1 MINQSLS
8 QISFLEKNSALVKL
22 STSAIK
28 SGRNSLL
35 ILQVKFNINS
45 TMLVV
50 QKFGGTSVGDIARIK
65 NVAKK
70 VKQEIELG
78 NKVVVVVS
86 AMSGV
91 TNQLVEYCSQVSS
104 LTDNESLSEYD
115 SITATGEQVT
125 CGLLALELQSIGYK
139 ARSFLGWQI
148 PVTTDDVFSKARI
161 DDIDGSHILEAIKKY
176 DVVVVAGFQG
186 IHVKSQ
192 RITTLGRGGSDTSAV
207 AVAAAIK
214 ADRCDI
220 YTDVDGVYS
229 TDPRITDKARKLNK
243 VTYEEML
250 EMAYSGSKVLQTR
263 SVAMAMAHNVR
274 VRVLS
279 TFAETT
285 ENSGTILV
293 NNNEEIME
301 KRLIT
306 GISYSKSDV
315 RITLTKM
322 PDHAG
327 LSSAIFGALAEK
339 EVNIDMI
346 VQNISADSK
355 SVDIT
360 FTTGKEEVER
370 AKMAIESVK
379 SEAEYEEMKI
389 DEGIAKIS
397 VIGVGMISHSGVA
410 HTMFKTLAE
419 KGINILLIS
428 TSEIKISVL
437 IAKEY
442 GELAVRVL
450 HSAYELDK

>member
-1 MINQSLS
+1 M
-8 QISFLEKNSALVKL
+8 
-22 STSAIK
+22 
-28 SGRNSLL
+28 L
-35 ILQVKFNINS
+35 I
-45 TMLVV
+45 V

-70 VKQEIELG
+70 VKQEIDLG
-78 NKVVVVVS
+78 NKVIVVVS

-91 TNQLVEYCSQVSS
+91 TNQLVDYCNQVSS
-104 LTDNESLSEYD
+104 LTNNESLSEYD
-115 SITATGEQVT
+115 SILSSGEQVT

-148 PVTTDDVFSKARI
+148 PLTTDCVHSKARI
-161 DDIDGSHILEAIKKY
+161 DEIDGETLLKSMKEY
-176 DVVVVAGFQG
+176 DVIVIAGFQG
-186 IHVKSQ
+186 IHKETN
-192 RITTLGRGGSDTSAV
+192 RIATLGRGGSDTSAV
-207 AVAAAIK
+207 AIAAAVK

-285 ENSGTILV
+285 ANSGTILV
-293 NNNEEIME
+293 NNEEEIME
-301 KRLIT
+301 RRLIT
-306 GISYSKSDV
+306 GISNSKNDA
-315 RITLTKM
+315 RITLKEM
-322 PDHAG
+322 PDHPG
-327 LSSAIFGALAEK
+327 LSSAIFGALAEA
-339 EVNIDMI
+339 EVNVDMI

-355 SVDIT
+355 TVDIT
-360 FTTGKEEVER
+360 FTTEKTELER
-370 AKMAIESVK
+370 AKIAIESVQSK
-379 SEAEYEEMKI
+379 TRYQEMLI
-389 DEGIAKIS
+389 DENIAKIS

-410 HTMFKTLAE
+410 HTMFKTLSD

-442 GELAVRVL
+442 GELAVRIL
-450 HSAYELDK
+450 HKAYGLDGN

>member
-1 MINQSLS
+1 M
-8 QISFLEKNSALVKL
+8 
-22 STSAIK
+22 
-28 SGRNSLL
+28 L
-35 ILQVKFNINS
+35 I
-45 TMLVV
+45 V

-65 NVAKK
+65 NVSKK
-70 VKQEIELG
+70 VKAELDKK
-78 NKVVVVVS
+78 NKVIVVVS

-91 TNQLVEYCSQVSS
+91 TNQLVDYCNQVSGLIS
-104 LTDNESLSEYD
+104 NEAMIEYD
-115 SITATGEQVT
+115 SIVATGEQVT
-125 CGLLALELQSIGYK
+125 CGLLALELQSMGYK

-148 PVTTDDVFSKARI
+148 PIKTDAVHSKARI
-161 DDIDGSHILEAIKKY
+161 EEIDGEYLLKSLNEY
-176 DVVVVAGFQG
+176 DVFVIAGFQG
-186 IHVKSQ
+186 FCEQTKRVS
-192 RITTLGRGGSDTSAV
+192 TLGRGGSDTSAV
-207 AVAAAIK
+207 AIAAAVK
-214 ADRCDI
+214 ADLCDI
-220 YTDVDGVYS
+220 YTDVDGVYT
-229 TDPRITDKARKLNK
+229 TDPRITDKARRLEK

-279 TFAETT
+279 SFDEVN

-301 KRLIT
+301 RRLIT

-315 RITLTKM
+315 RITLIKM
-322 PDHAG
+322 PDHPG
-327 LSSAIFGALAEK
+327 LSAVIFGALAQK

-346 VQNISADSK
+346 VQNISADGK
-355 SVDIT
+355 FIDIT
-360 FTTGKEEVER
+360 FTTGKDELER
-370 AKMAIESVK
+370 AKHAIDSIKDEVK
-379 SEAEYEEMKI
+379 FSELKI
-389 DEGIAKIS
+389 DDNIAKIS

-419 KGINILLIS
+419 KGINLLLIS

-450 HSAYELDK
+450 HDAYGLEK

>member
-1 MINQSLS
+1 M
-8 QISFLEKNSALVKL
+8 
-22 STSAIK
+22 
-28 SGRNSLL
+28 L
-35 ILQVKFNINS
+35 I
-45 TMLVV
+45 V

-65 NVAKK
+65 NVSKK
-70 VKQEIELG
+70 VKAELDKK
-78 NKVVVVVS
+78 NKVIVVVS

-91 TNQLVEYCSQVSS
+91 TNQLVDYCNQVSGLIS
-104 LTDNESLSEYD
+104 NEAMIEYD
-115 SITATGEQVT
+115 SIVATGEQVT
-125 CGLLALELQSIGYK
+125 CGLLALELQSMGYK

-148 PVTTDDVFSKARI
+148 PIKTDAVHSKARI
-161 DDIDGSHILEAIKKY
+161 EEIDGEYLLKSLNEY
-176 DVVVVAGFQG
+176 DVFVIAGFQG
-186 IHVKSQ
+186 FCEQTKRVS
-192 RITTLGRGGSDTSAV
+192 TLGRGGSDTSAV
-207 AVAAAIK
+207 AIAAAVK
-214 ADRCDI
+214 ADLCDI
-220 YTDVDGVYS
+220 YTDVDGVYT
-229 TDPRITDKARKLNK
+229 TDPRITDKARRLEK

-279 TFAETT
+279 SFGEVN

-301 KRLIT
+301 RRLIT

-315 RITLTKM
+315 RITLIKM
-322 PDHAG
+322 PDHPG
-327 LSSAIFGALAEK
+327 LSAVIFGALAQK

-346 VQNISADSK
+346 VQNISADGK
-355 SVDIT
+355 FIDIT
-360 FTTGKEEVER
+360 FTTGKDELER
-370 AKMAIESVK
+370 AKHAIDSIKDEVK
-379 SEAEYEEMKI
+379 FSELKI
-389 DEGIAKIS
+389 DDNIAKIS

-419 KGINILLIS
+419 KGINLLLIS

-450 HSAYELDK
+450 HDAYGLEK

>member
-1 MINQSLS
+1 MRRHFRKEIYFPRIFSPPPCFRKL
-8 QISFLEKNSALVKL
+8 ITNS
-22 STSAIK
+22 
-28 SGRNSLL
+28 N
-35 ILQVKFNINS
+35 
-45 TMLVV
+45 MLVV

-70 VKQEIELG
+70 VKREIDLG

-91 TNQLVEYCSQVSS
+91 TNQLVDYCNQVSS
-104 LTDNESLSEYD
+104 LMNGESLSEYD
-115 SITATGEQVT
+115 SITATGEQIT

-148 PVTTDDVFSKARI
+148 PVTTDDVHSKARI
-161 DDIDGSHILEAIKKY
+161 DEIDGSQILAAMKNY

-186 IHVKSQ
+186 IHIKSN
-192 RITTLGRGGSDTSAV
+192 RVTTLGRGGSDTSAV
-207 AVAAAIK
+207 AIAAAIK

-229 TDPRITDKARKLNK
+229 TDPRITDKARKLDK

-285 ENSGTILV
+285 ETSGTILV

-306 GISYSKSDV
+306 GISYSKNDV
-315 RITLTKM
+315 RITLKKM
-322 PDHAG
+322 PDHPG
-327 LSSAIFGALAEK
+327 LSSAIFGALADN

-360 FTTGKEEVER
+360 FTTSKEEVER
-370 AKMAIESVK
+370 AKLAIESVR
-379 SEAEYEEMKI
+379 SETNYEEMKI
-389 DEGIAKIS
+389 DEDIAKIS
-397 VIGVGMISHSGVA
+397 VIGVGMVSHSGVA

-450 HSAYELDK
+450 HTAYDLDK